1 MELRDMTFP
10 QVLALQIFRDELQQ
24 QMDIEKKALNDAGRL
39 MKRTVLQELIRRG
52 EFAAARFTNAYY
64 HIMHKE
70 AVSLSANERKYIVDV
85 CQIAYNRTCRRL
97 TEESEE
103 NSRNPLLRLVRW
115 VLAKWNIK
123 TTSI

>member
-1 MELRDMTFP
+1 MTFP
-10 QVLALQIFRDELQQ
+10 QVLALQVFRDELQQ
-24 QMDIEKKALNDAGRL
+24 QMAIEQKALNDAGL
-39 MKRTVLQELIRRG
+39 LLKRTVLQELIRRG
-52 EFAAARFTNAYY
+52 EFTAERFTAAYY

-70 AVSLSANERKYIVDV
+70 AVSLSANERRYIVDV

-123 TTSI
+123 TEL

>member
-1 MELRDMTFP
+1 MELKDMTFP

-39 MKRTVLQELIRRG
+39 LKRTVLQELIRRG
-52 EFAAARFTNAYY
+52 EFTAERFTAAYY

-70 AVSLSANERKYIVDV
+70 AVSLSANERRYIVDV

-115 VLAKWNIK
+115 VLAKLNIK
-123 TTSI
+123 TTL

>member
-52 EFAAARFTNAYY
+52 EFTAERFTAAYY

-70 AVSLSANERKYIVDV
+70 AVSLSANERRYIVDV

-115 VLAKWNIK
+115 VLAKLNIK
-123 TTSI
+123 TTSL

>member
-1 MELRDMTFP
+1 MTFP

-52 EFAAARFTNAYY
+52 EFTAERFTAAYY

-70 AVSLSANERKYIVDV
+70 AVSLSANERRYIVDV
-85 CQIAYNRTCRRL
+85 CQIAYNRTCHRL

-115 VLAKWNIK
+115 VMAKWNIK
-123 TTSI
+123 TTL

>member
-39 MKRTVLQELIRRG
+39 LKRTVLQELIRRG
-52 EFAAARFTNAYY
+52 EFTAERFTAAYY

-70 AVSLSANERKYIVDV
+70 AVSLSANERMYIVDV

-115 VLAKWNIK
+115 VLAKLNIK
-123 TTSI
+123 TTSL

>member
-52 EFAAARFTNAYY
+52 EFTAERFTNAYY

-115 VLAKWNIK
+115 VLAKWKIK
-123 TTSI
+123 TTL

>member
-24 QMDIEKKALNDAGRL
+24 QMDIEKKALNDVGRL
-39 MKRTVLQELIRRG
+39 LKRTVLQELIRRG
-52 EFAAARFTNAYY
+52 EFTAERFTNAYY

-70 AVSLSANERKYIVDV
+70 AVSLSANERRYIVDV
-85 CQIAYNRTCRRL
+85 CQIAYNRTCHRL

-115 VLAKWNIK
+115 LLAKLKIK

>member
-1 MELRDMTFP
+1 MELKDMTFP

-39 MKRTVLQELIRRG
+39 LKRTVLQELIRRG
-52 EFAAARFTNAYY
+52 EFTSERFTAAYY

-70 AVSLSANERKYIVDV
+70 AVSLSANERRYIVDV

-115 VLAKWNIK
+115 VLAKLNIK
-123 TTSI
+123 TEL